1 MWNDDPVGARRK
13 ANDRYAG
20 FDMGSPLIRPRAE
33 DGSIPHPSWYA
44 DPVRRAWR
52 RVMGIVLAIV
62 VTFMVAE
69 LTASLLLPA
78 PYVDRAPLVQVAPH
92 PVLAY
97 KLVPRQQTFSYQAP
111 VRTDDDGLRVLPST
125 TATAS
130 WVFLG
135 GSETFGKGVD
145 AEKTYPALV
154 QAELGVR
161 ATNAGVPDY
170 NIDQSVL
177 WLERYGGAPDVVVLA
192 FYWNDLFLEAG
203 LNRDAPPVREWA
215 PRAVLKRTGLLERVA
230 PLYTRSRVAYV
241 LRNALKE
248 RVGQWRGHPEQVWR
262 DALLEGTSRPEIERA
277 WVRVA
282 EQLDRFRTLAAHR
295 GFRPVVLALPIE
307 HAVERGGP
315 FPVVERIRA
324 LTTELELVDATPA
337 LVASRN
343 AGAQPYIPWDGRPSP
358 AGHAAIAEALV
369 AALER

>member
-1 MWNDDPVGARRK
+1 MIRRL
-13 ANDRYAG
+13 AT
-20 FDMGSPLIRPRAE
+20 
-33 DGSIPHPSWYA
+33 DGSILSRSWYA

-52 RVMGIVLAIV
+52 RVTGIVLAIF

-69 LTASLLLPA
+69 LAASFLLPE

-97 KLVPRQQTFSYQAP
+97 KLVPRQRTFSYQAP
-111 VRTDDDGLRVLPST
+111 VLTDDEGLRILPAT
-125 TATAS
+125 TATSS

-135 GSETFGKGVD
+135 GSETFGKGVE
-145 AEKTYPALV
+145 AERTYPALV
-154 QAELGVR
+154 QEALGVR

-177 WLERYGGAPDVVVLA
+177 WLERDGAAPDVVVLA
-192 FYWNDLFLEAG
+192 FYWNDLFPEAG
-203 LNRDAPPVREWA
+203 LKRDAPPVREWA
-215 PRAVLKRTGLLERVA
+215 PRAVLKQTGLLERVA

-248 RVGQWRGHPEQVWR
+248 RVGRWRGHPEQVWR
-262 DALLEGTSRPEIERA
+262 DALLEGTSRPEIERGWA
-277 WVRVA
+277 RVA
-282 EQLDRFRTLAAHR
+282 EQLDRFRTLADQR

-315 FPVVERIRA
+315 FPVVERLRTLA
-324 LTTELELVDATPA
+324 ADLEVVDATPSLLA
-337 LVASRN
+337 RAREN
-343 AGAQPYIPWDGRPSP
+343 EEPYIPWDGRPAP